1 METEKPSAV
10 PMKSEKTMFFRSPI
24 RSIFEK
30 FSNQKDVE
38 IVFGE
43 PIEHEDKKVVPVAKV
58 KYFVGGGGGYSA
70 ESEKTPAAQ
79 GEGGGGHFSVTPVG
93 VYEISKGKTRFK
105 PVIDLK
111 FIITLFTL
119 FSFVLTL
126 LFRRIRK

>member
-10 PMKSEKTMFFRSPI
+10 PMKSGKTVFFRSPI

-43 PIEHEDKKVVPVAKV
+43 PIEHADKKVVPVAKV
-58 KYFVGGGGGYSA
+58 KYLVGGGGGYSA
-70 ESEKTPAAQ
+70 ESEKIPTAQ

-111 FIITLFTL
+111 IIITLISLFT
-119 FSFVLTL
+119 FVLTL
-126 LFRRIRK
+126 LVKKRK